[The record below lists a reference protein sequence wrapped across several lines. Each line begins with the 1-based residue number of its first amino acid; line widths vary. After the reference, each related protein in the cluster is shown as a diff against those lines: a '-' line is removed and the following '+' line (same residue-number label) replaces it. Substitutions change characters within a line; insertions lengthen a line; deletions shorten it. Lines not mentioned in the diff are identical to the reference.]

1 MTLRHFFKRPAPQG
15 LESRVNKLVYAIWL
29 ASTPIQ
35 LIGQAWVLSCWK
47 LLLATSYSIWENV
60 TQLPPKKSQSSQDEP
75 WVIFLKKKTFQNAF
89 PPLQKDPLF
98 SRFTWVMR
106 TEAYRFTC
114 QHAAGFNQLSGR
126 RARVVEAHGASVQA
140 IDQQEGQGC
149 QQQGI
154 VFLHGLRGNEK
165 APKKKGR
172 WKELVVIFVWEVKR
186 QFFAPEISWIWRVL
200 SSFRSLVFLSYNPF

>member
-1 MTLRHFFKRPAPQG
+1 MP
-15 LESRVNKLVYAIWL
+15 S
-29 ASTPIQ
+29 
-35 LIGQAWVLSCWK
+35 
-47 LLLATSYSIWENV
+47 
-60 TQLPPKKSQSSQDEP
+60 
-75 WVIFLKKKTFQNAF
+75 

-172 WKELVVIFVWEVKR
+172 
-186 QFFAPEISWIWRVL
+186 
-200 SSFRSLVFLSYNPF
+200 

>member
-1 MTLRHFFKRPAPQG
+1 MP
-15 LESRVNKLVYAIWL
+15 S
-29 ASTPIQ
+29 
-35 LIGQAWVLSCWK
+35 
-47 LLLATSYSIWENV
+47 
-60 TQLPPKKSQSSQDEP
+60 PPP
-75 WVIFLKKKTFQNAF
+75 FKKTSKIGFTLF
-89 PPLQKDPLF
+89 FSLF

-126 RARVVEAHGASVQA
+126 PARVVEAHGASVQA

-172 WKELVVIFVWEVKR
+172 
-186 QFFAPEISWIWRVL
+186 
-200 SSFRSLVFLSYNPF
+200 

>member
-1 MTLRHFFKRPAPQG
+1 MK
-15 LESRVNKLVYAIWL
+15 
-29 ASTPIQ
+29 
-35 LIGQAWVLSCWK
+35 
-47 LLLATSYSIWENV
+47 
-60 TQLPPKKSQSSQDEP
+60 
-75 WVIFLKKKTFQNAF
+75 KKKTFQNAF
-89 PPLQKDPLF
+89 PPPLQKDPLF

-165 APKKKGR
+165 APKKREDEKSWLLSLFGKSR
-172 WKELVVIFVWEVKR
+172 GNFLPLKSPEFGV
-186 QFFAPEISWIWRVL
+186 FFRL
-200 SSFRSLVFLSYNPF
+200 SGLWCFLSYNPF